1 MSKCLYVF
9 YNFSTQQSYKLDW
22 FFISFYVFFAIWKN
36 NAIYAITYRLLSELI
51 KCPFSSTQPHGNSVG
66 KRAFQKVAGLG
77 IQRFYFEAC
86 LLHGRYY
93 FLLGNALGLHGKYLV
108 LVGRVHFPMA
118 DALCLVQVR
127 LYRCDTAAAIDVR
140 LELKLFIFH
149 CLQILELSDNA
160 NFRTI
165 QLVIVV

>member
-22 FFISFYVFFAIWKN
+22 FFISFYVFFLLYGQK
-36 NAIYAITYRLLSELI
+36 NAIYAITYRLFSELI
-51 KCPFSSTQPHGNSVG
+51 KCPFSATQPHGNSVG
-66 KRAFQKVAGLG
+66 KRAFQKVVGLG
-77 IQRFYFEAC
+77 VQRFNFEAC

-118 DALCLVQVR
+118 YALCLVQVR
-127 LYRCDTAAAIDVR
+127 LYRCDTTATIDVR

-149 CLQILELSDNA
+149 CFKNLECYLILQIS
-160 NFRTI
+160 
-165 QLVIVV
+165 V

>member
-1 MSKCLYVF
+1 MLRPQQDILFLQDLMKCLF
-9 YNFSTQQSYKLDW
+9 QQP
-22 FFISFYVFFAIWKN
+22 N
-36 NAIYAITYRLLSELI
+36 LI
-51 KCPFSSTQPHGNSVG
+51 ENSVG
-66 KRAFQKVAGLG
+66 KRAFQKVVGLG
-77 IQRFYFEAC
+77 VQRFNFEAC

-93 FLLGNALGLHGKYLV
+93 FLLGNALGLHCKYLV

-127 LYRCDTAAAIDVR
+127 LYRCDTTATIDVR